1 MVSGFG
7 FLVGRMMPLGSEM
20 RSPAPTA
27 VRRDFV
33 RPPRL
38 KKGDTIGIAAVSR
51 PVLAPKLAEGMA
63 LLEQC
68 GYRVVLAS
76 NIHSRS
82 RNGLF
87 AGSDDERADGYR
99 ALLLDPKVDAIFFAT
114 GGYGAGRIF
123 ARLTARELAERP
135 RIHLGGSDLTALF
148 AYAATHAHLTTFY
161 GPMAAMAM
169 ACEPEL
175 DWERVLAGAAPE
187 PHTVADADVLA
198 PGIGEGPLL
207 GGCLSLVAA
216 LAGTPEQV
224 DGRGAVLFWEDVG
237 EKAYRLDRML
247 TQLERSGTLEGLQ
260 AMIIGSI
267 TPGSVGGEPPEFVAD
282 WLRDRFGGSPF
293 PVVCGYPAGHLR
305 GSRTLP
311 LGQPVRVDTERRTVE
326 FLQPAV
332 V

>member
-1 MVSGFG
+1 MTA
-7 FLVGRMMPLGSEM
+7 LGSEI
-20 RSPAPTA
+20 RSRALTGRA
-27 VRRDFV
+27 FV

-51 PVLAPKLAEGMA
+51 PVKADKLTDGIAV
-63 LLEQC
+63 LESR
-68 GYRVVLAS
+68 GYRVVCAP
-76 NIHSRS
+76 NIHARS
-82 RNGLF
+82 RTALH
-87 AGSDDERADGYR
+87 AGSDAERAEGYR
-99 ALLLDPKVDAIFFAT
+99 ELLRNPDVDAIFFAT
-114 GGYGAGRIF
+114 GGYGAGRI
-123 ARLTARELAERP
+123 LSLLEPRELAERP

-148 AYAATHAHLTTFY
+148 AYAAVHAGLTTFY
-161 GPMAAMAM
+161 GPMAAMAIGR
-169 ACEPEL
+169 EEGL
-175 DWERVLAGAAPE
+175 DWESVLTGARPD
-187 PHTVADADVLA
+187 PHALEDADVLA
-198 PGIGEGPLL
+198 PGVAEGPLV
-207 GGCLSLVAA
+207 GGCLSLLAS

-267 TPGSVGGEPPEFVAD
+267 TPGSVGGEPAEFVAD

>member
-1 MVSGFG
+1 MTS
-7 FLVGRMMPLGSEM
+7 LRSEI
-20 RSPAPTA
+20 RRPAPTTD
-27 VRRDFV
+27 RRDFL

-51 PVLAPKLAEGMA
+51 PVLEPKLAEGIA
-63 LLEQC
+63 FLENC
-68 GYRVVLAS
+68 GYRVVCAP

-82 RNGLF
+82 SNGLF

-114 GGYGAGRIF
+114 GGYGSGRILP
-123 ARLTARELAERP
+123 RLSARELTERP

-148 AYAATHAHLTTFY
+148 AWVSTHAGLTTFY
-161 GPMAAMAM
+161 GPMAAMAL
-169 ACEPEL
+169 ACEPDL
-175 DWERVLAGAAPE
+175 DWERVLAGAAPD

-198 PGIGEGPLL
+198 PGVGEGPLV
-207 GGCLSLVAA
+207 GGCLSL
-216 LAGTPEQV
+216 LATLSGTPEQL

-237 EKAYRLDRML
+237 EKVYRLDRML
-247 TQLERSGTLEGLQ
+247 TQLERSGTLDGLQ

-267 TPGSVGGEPPEFVAD
+267 TPGAVGGESPDFVAD

-293 PVVCGYPAGHLR
+293 PVVCGYPAGHMR

-311 LGQPVRVDTERRTVE
+311 LGQPVRVDTGRRTVE

>member
-1 MVSGFG
+1 MTS
-7 FLVGRMMPLGSEM
+7 LGSEI
-20 RSPAPTA
+20 RSPTPTA
-27 VRRDFV
+27 ITRTFV

-51 PVLAPKLAEGMA
+51 PVLAPKLNEGIA
-63 LLEQC
+63 FLELR
-68 GYRVVLAS
+68 GYRVVCAP

-99 ALLLDPKVDAIFFAT
+99 ALLLDPDVDAIFFAT

-123 ARLTARELAERP
+123 RRLAPHELVERP

-148 AYAATHAHLTTFY
+148 AYAAAHAGLTTFY
-161 GPMAAMAM
+161 GPMPAMTM
-169 ACEPEL
+169 AREPDL
-175 DWERVLAGAAPE
+175 DWERVLTGAAPD
-187 PHTVADADVLA
+187 PHTVTDADVLA
-198 PGIGEGPLL
+198 PGVGEGPLV

-247 TQLERSGTLEGLQ
+247 TQLERSGTLDGLQ

-267 TPGSVGGEPPEFVAD
+267 TPGAVGGESPDFVAD

-293 PVVCGYPAGHLR
+293 PVVCGYPAGHLP
-305 GSRTLP
+305 GNRTLP
-311 LGQPVRVDTERRTVE
+311 LGQPVRVDTDRRSVE